1 MAVSWWTVR
10 LISVVIALYATAAA
24 AQPSPTPAPDAPA
37 PEQPAAE
44 QKPPAVVAF
53 EAGRALMDRQQY
65 AEACSTFEESIRID
79 PDAPGT
85 MLNLGLCH
93 AELDHLA
100 TSLKWFRK
108 AWSRASENGASSV
121 FEQAAKEKTQAIAPK
136 VPTLAIDAPRNAT
149 VTLDGERVADTDLA
163 RIEVDAGDHV
173 VEMTVTGEK
182 PVREQLQVIDG
193 QHRRVVLKLPPK
205 LVWVDRGGAARKRA
219 YLLGAAGLGV
229 WALDVG
235 VLVIA
240 KHNYDATDHPDQ
252 MQTWQNVARYGGT
265 TLFVAG
271 GVAIAGAAYLYWKSP
286 GKEQVEQQ
294 RAVVPV
300 VGPGQLG
307 VAAYGSF

>member
-1 MAVSWWTVR
+1 MR
-10 LISVVIALYATAAA
+10 LSAIVIALYASAAA
-24 AQPSPTPAPDAPA
+24 AQPAPDGSAASPA
-37 PEQPAAE
+37 PEAQ
-44 QKPPAVVAF
+44 PPAVVAF
-53 EAGRALMDRQQY
+53 EAGRALMDQKQFG
-65 AEACSTFEESIRID
+65 EACAKFEESIRLD

-108 AWSRASENGASSV
+108 AQARASESGAAAA
-121 FEQAAKEKTQAIAPK
+121 FEQAAKQQTVTIAAK
-136 VPTLAIDAPRNAT
+136 VPTLAIDAPRGST
-149 VTLDGERVADTDLA
+149 VTLDGVRVEDTDLA
-163 RIEVDAGDHV
+163 RVEVDAGDHV

-182 PVREQLQVIDG
+182 PVREQMQVIDG

-219 YLLGAAGLGV
+219 YLLGGAGLGI
-229 WALDVG
+229 WAIDVG
-235 VLVIA
+235 LLVIA

-252 MQTWQNVARYGGT
+252 MDTWKNVARYGGT
-265 TLFVAG
+265 TLFLAG
-271 GVAIAGAAYLYWKSP
+271 GVAVAGALYLYTKAP
-286 GKEQVEQQ
+286 GKEQVEEP
-294 RAVVPV
+294 RALVPV

>member
-1 MAVSWWTVR
+1 MALCAST
-10 LISVVIALYATAAA
+10 AA
-24 AQPSPTPAPDAPA
+24 AQPAPDPATAPQPAQPAPPT
-37 PEQPAAE
+37 QPAQPE

-53 EAGRALMDRQQY
+53 EAGRALMDQQQY
-65 AEACSTFEESIRID
+65 GEACAKFEESIRID

-85 MLNLGLCH
+85 MLNLGLCN

-108 AWSRASENGASSV
+108 AWSRASESGASTA

-136 VPTLAIDAPRNAT
+136 VPTLAIEAPRTAT

-163 RIEVDAGDHV
+163 RVEVDAGDHV
-173 VEMTVTGEK
+173 VEMTMTGEK
-182 PVREQLQVIDG
+182 PVREQMQVIDG
-193 QHRRVVLKLPPK
+193 QHRHIVLKLPPK
-205 LVWVDRGGAARKRA
+205 LVWVDHGGAARKRA
-219 YLLGAAGLGV
+219 YLLGAAGLGI

-235 VLVIA
+235 VVAVA
-240 KHNYDATDHPDQ
+240 KHDFDATEHPDQ
-252 MQTWQNVARYGGT
+252 QDKWKNVARYGGT

-271 GVAIAGAAYLYWKSP
+271 GIAIAGAVYLYSRAP
-286 GKEQVEQQ
+286 GKEQIEQS

-300 VGPGQLG
+300 VGPNQLG